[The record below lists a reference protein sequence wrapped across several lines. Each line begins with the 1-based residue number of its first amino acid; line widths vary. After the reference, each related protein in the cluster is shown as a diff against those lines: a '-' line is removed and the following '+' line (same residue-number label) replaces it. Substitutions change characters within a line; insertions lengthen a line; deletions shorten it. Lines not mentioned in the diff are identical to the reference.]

1 MSSSLPAWA
10 GRPALAGQRKQSTAQ
25 FVPKEARAPVSG
37 ETHSQQQFTAK
48 QPVDP
53 RRFPKDGA
61 GRCTEPGVAPDVQTT
76 ARPLMKKPE
85 NSLKMTSKLHGASTL
100 RQDFVPQT
108 PTTTMGETM
117 KVDRSLEDLVDR
129 RKPPVK
135 KTVLTSSVVHRQTTC
150 LHPAGTK
157 SYTLSKGLPPEE

>member
-108 PTTTMGETM
+108 PTTTMG
-117 KVDRSLEDLVDR
+117 VFFLLVQLCVHICGR
-129 RKPPVK
+129 QA
-135 KTVLTSSVVHRQTTC
+135 VVEIVVEIVV
-150 LHPAGTK
+150 GW
-157 SYTLSKGLPPEE
+157 